1 VEALVAASGRA
12 LLVLLCLAVVLVV
25 ARTGWRASRRRLV

>member
-12 LLVLLCLAVVLVV
+12 LLVLLCLLAALAVGRL
-25 ARTGWRASRRRLV
+25 GWRASRRRLV